1 MLQTGTLYTL
11 VNDKNSVVK
20 REPIA
25 NVFIYFSQNG
35 KTKRTVKTDLNGKF
49 SFDLPVGSYQ
59 VSISQGAGFR
69 VFDLA
74 GGAPFELTK
83 DSKQNAFE
91 EWVLSPIYL
100 KPESNPLVLLLQDM
114 IQNIQI
120 EATEAISDVDKIREE
135 ALSVLNKKAEQVS
148 QDATGAVSSINTVKN
163 SAINNIN
170 AVKSS
175 AVKDLNNIAN
185 QAKTSASN
193 AKASE
198 NAAKKAVD
206 DFNKNTVGSGRVLKE
221 GAGGILKIED
231 FRVGDLN
238 NKPPSYFYGTRF
250 GFGRANGVY
259 TTTMISRTW
268 NDMSGRGGIIKV
280 HFSSISGIFWEAP
293 LSLDQWSN
301 RYIRVYD
308 TNNTTIDSNG
318 RLKAASPIIR
328 LFDDRIEHN
337 GQFKEEPQFRKIDTG
352 IYQIFNTLG
361 LAKEGWTIETPEDK
375 NGKPYFHIVVQKT
388 YDGVI
393 ISVHDEYDVRRKK
406 KIKDIFGE
414 EQEVEA
420 VEKILGEARD
430 IKPHERWIDLRFH
443 EEPQEEEIIGEG
455 LLL

>member
-198 NAAKKAVD
+198 NEAKKAVD

-221 GAGGILKIED
+221 GAYGLGGYTRAVSEVPFYNTFLKIGGGGSEITGIHRNWLRGIVLTDRVND
-231 FRVGDLN
+231 FSFIGC
-238 NKPPSYFYGTRF
+238 SYADGNWFVSNYRQGSWQGTHKLYSA
-250 GFGRANGVY
+250 G
-259 TTTMISRTW
+259 
-268 NDMSGRGGIIKV
+268 
-280 HFSSISGIFWEAP
+280 
-293 LSLDQWSN
+293 
-301 RYIRVYD
+301 
-308 TNNTTIDSNG
+308 NTTIDSNG

-328 LFDDRIEHN
+328 LFDDRVEHN

-375 NGKPYFHIVVQKT
+375 NGKPYFHIVVQRT

-393 ISVHDEYDVRRKK
+393 ISVHDEYDARRKK

-414 EQEVEA
+414 EQEVEV

-430 IKPHERWIDLRFH
+430 IKPHERWIDLRFY